1 MALSEEQIGQCLRL
15 RLNYLN
21 KLKPLLQHR
30 LEINQTLRQSFGP
43 VLGDSFSGTDL
54 NSARTM
60 VNSVPHGM
68 LTRLAPV
75 HFCCFA
81 QNKGFPVLICKD

>member
-1 MALSEEQIGQCLRL
+1 MALSEEQLGQCLKL

-30 LEINQTLRQSFGP
+30 WEINQTLRQSFGP

-54 NSARTM
+54 NSARVM
-60 VNSVPHGM
+60 VRSFTYSVESKF
-68 LTRLAPV
+68 V
-75 HFCCFA
+75 SS
-81 QNKGFPVLICKD
+81 FPSFQYESVLERFR